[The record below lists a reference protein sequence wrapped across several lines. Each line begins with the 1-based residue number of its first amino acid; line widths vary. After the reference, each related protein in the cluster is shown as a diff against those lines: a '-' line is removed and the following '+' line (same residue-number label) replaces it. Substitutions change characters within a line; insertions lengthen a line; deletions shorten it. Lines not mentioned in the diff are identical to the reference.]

1 MITNFS
7 IKLSDEERCSLAN
20 VIDCKISKRMASR
33 KEVVNIARQHI
44 GGLIGQETTNMPFT
58 IAKETKNPL
67 YIIARE
73 DNDLLKGKCS
83 GYIRGWNLVKRK
95 REVTT

>member
-7 IKLSDEERCSLAN
+7 IKLSDEERCILAN
-20 VIDCKISKRMASR
+20 VIDSKITKRLATR

-44 GGLIGQETTNMPFT
+44 GGLIGQETVNMPFT
-58 IAKETKNPL
+58 QAKQTQNPL
-67 YIIARE
+67 YLVARE
-73 DNDLLKGKCS
+73 DTDFLRGKCP

-95 REVTT
+95 REVIA